1 MGAARRRGRR
11 LAGGLALGL
20 LAAASG
26 LGAADAP
33 QERFDTVVVDAG
45 HGGDDEGARGP
56 SGSLEKE
63 VVLDVARR
71 LAAALRAGGVRV
83 VMTRDGD
90 ATVPLEARTSIAN
103 DARGDV
109 FLSIHANAAPDEGV
123 RGSETFFLSLQ
134 ATDEAA
140 HRLAERENSAF
151 GVAGP
156 LRPRADDL
164 AAVIGG
170 LLADEHLAESQAFA
184 SMAQERLGRLDP
196 GGSRGVKQ
204 APFVVL
210 SGVQMPAS
218 LVEIGFITNPGEE
231 ALLRTARGRARIAA
245 ALAESVQEYGRRYD
259 ARRGLARRGAGGGSR
274 AHEE

>member
-1 MGAARRRGRR
+1 
-11 LAGGLALGL
+11 
-20 LAAASG
+20 
-26 LGAADAP
+26 
-33 QERFDTVVVDAG
+33 VIDAG
-45 HGGDDEGARGP
+45 HGGDDRGARGP
-56 SGSLEKE
+56 RGSLEKD

-71 LAAALRAGGVRV
+71 LAAALRARGLRV

-90 ATVPLEARTSIAN
+90 STVSLEARTSIAN

-123 RGSETFFLSLQ
+123 RGSETFFLSLE

-140 HRLAERENSAF
+140 RRLAERENSAF

-156 LRPRADDL
+156 LRPHADDL

-184 SMAQERLGRLDP
+184 RMAQDRLGQLDP

-218 LVEIGFITNPGEE
+218 LVEVGFITNPAEE
-231 ALLRTARGRARIAA
+231 ELLRTSRGRARIAA

-259 ARRGLARRGAGGGSR
+259 ARRGLAQRPGRGARPERS
-274 AHEE
+274 AAQ